1 MKRESGQNPLQ
12 PTVTVK
18 LMKPASNGILQPLIK
33 IGKVQGV
40 S

>member
-18 LMKPASNGILQPLIK
+18 LMKPASNGIIAATD
-33 IGKVQGV
+33 
-40 S
+40 